1 MKYETAV
8 LLGKGAMGEVYKA
21 YDPVLQRYVALKYL
35 RKDDPGL
42 AERLL
47 REARLQARVGHE
59 LVCKVYEVGSDEGR
73 PFIAMQYIDG
83 RTLEQAAPEMTLREK
98 LGVIRDVCEAVHAAH
113 ETGLIHRD
121 LKPQNVMVERRADGV
136 FRPHVLDF
144 GLARED
150 DASGTTESG
159 GMAGTPSYMAPEQAR
174 GDIRSLDRR
183 TDVYALG
190 AVLFRLA
197 VGRPPFEGSHMD
209 IAVAVLHANPVP
221 PRRLAPDLPADVETI
236 ILKCLEKE
244 PEHRYATA
252 HALGR
257 DLQRF
262 LDGQPIEARPPRW
275 LESPEGGA
283 SPPAGE
289 AWIVPA
295 ASSLSLFL
303 ARGLRGLLAVAG
315 FGVALGSSL
324 FGAFA
329 VDALFRSAL
338 RAEFGVG
345 LLVAFGAC
353 CVATGVAGV
362 FVGLRSLKSARAL
375 GENERDRTILA
386 LAAASGG
393 RLTLAEIVLKTG
405 LSVERSRAA
414 VHRLSVRGLAEPL
427 VSDEGTLVYDFTG
440 LLSATRKAAARSVA
454 TERATRP

>member
-8 LLGKGAMGEVYKA
+8 LLGQGAMGEVYKA
-21 YDPVLQRYVALKYL
+21 YDPVLQRFVALKYL
-35 RKDDPGL
+35 RKDDPDL

-59 LVCKVYEVGSDEGR
+59 LVCEVYEVGADEGR

-83 RTLEQAAPEMTLREK
+83 RTLEQVAPELTLREK
-98 LGVIRDVCEAVHAAH
+98 LGVMRDVCEAVHAAH

-121 LKPQNVMVERRADGV
+121 LKPQNIMVERRADGL
-136 FRPHVLDF
+136 RPHVLDF
-144 GLARED
+144 GLAREY
-150 DASGTTESG
+150 DASGTTESS

-174 GDIRSLDRR
+174 GDVRLLDRR

-209 IAVAVLHANPVP
+209 IAVRVLHANPMP
-221 PRRLAPDLPADVETI
+221 PRRLDPDLPTGVENI

-244 PEHRYATA
+244 PARRYATA
-252 HALGR
+252 LDLGQ

-262 LDGQPIEARPPRW
+262 LDGEPIEARAPRW
-275 LESPEGGA
+275 LEAQDGWA
-283 SPPAGE
+283 LPARMPVAG
-289 AWIVPA
+289 
-295 ASSLSLFL
+295 SLRLL
-303 ARGLRGLLAVAG
+303 VARGLRGVLAVSG
-315 FGVALGSSL
+315 FVLALGSSL

-345 LLVAFGAC
+345 LLLAFVVC
-353 CVATGVAGV
+353 CLATGGAGV
-362 FVGLRSLKSARAL
+362 FVGLRSLKSALAL
-375 GENERDRTILA
+375 GDHERDRVILA

-393 RLTLAEIVLKTG
+393 RLTLAEIVLNTG

-427 VSDEGTLVYDFTG
+427 VSAEGTLVYDFMG
-440 LLSATRKAAARSVA
+440 LLSASEKAAARGVMHDTA
-454 TERATRP
+454 TKP